1 MYDTLISRFADLSRR
16 HSSADSPPE
25 RLRQLVDT
33 LDDHGRWPDVQ
44 YEDTSRADWKP
55 TEHLRRL
62 VQLSLAI
69 DEAERPDTELVRGAR
84 AALDG
89 WLELRPRAVN
99 WWHNRIGVP
108 LQMMHIVVL
117 LRPHLSDQQY
127 TGALDVLRQF
137 QTDNPEFGPWMAGAN
152 TIWLAKFAILY
163 GALTADGELIHEAS
177 QRIAGEIE
185 ITTGEG
191 IQPDFSFHQHNAQL
205 YSGGYGTVFL
215 SDTVLLSW
223 VLRETPWAVPRE
235 KIEVLSKF
243 LLEGIQWLIY
253 RGRMNL
259 CATGRG
265 IARKMGYPSN
275 QAGETAMSRTA
286 RTLAELDPAHRE
298 ALEAAALRINAND
311 GQAVEPL
318 EGVRHYW
325 RSNLTVQRRTRFASS
340 VLAVSSRTFSME
352 SINDEN
358 LLGAHMNEGLTL
370 LWQRGDEYDDMPALW
385 DWRRLPGVT
394 GSPEAEMPEPRA
406 FRKWGPT
413 SFVGGVAEGS
423 LGVHACSF
431 TSLHEQPPI
440 RGRKAWFFFE
450 DFTVWL
456 GADIR
461 WATDL
466 PVVTTFAQRPG
477 VAPVV
482 NRNSE
487 GRRTYEA
494 KEREHTVE
502 GWTWHD
508 GIGYLPLD
516 GRPRRFTLSDREGS
530 WHRVNRKY
538 PDEPIRGTVFTYGV
552 DHGRAPSHE
561 SYAELIQ
568 PGVDADAFA
577 RLAGDPPVEV
587 FCNTAECQAV
597 RRGEDGRLLAAFYE
611 PAELCVSDSLHLHPH
626 QPCVLI
632 WRQTGDG
639 YRLTLADP
647 THKLATA
654 SISINGRPRSIDLP
668 VAGHAGGSVT
678 VEGDPTPPR

>member
-1 MYDTLISRFADLSRR
+1 MFDTLISRFVSLSRTQ
-16 HSSADSPPE
+16 HSSEPSPE
-25 RLRQLVDT
+25 HARELVRRLDENGQ
-33 LDDHGRWPDVQ
+33 WPDVT
-44 YEDTSRADWKP
+44 YDDPSRADWKP

-62 VQLSLAI
+62 VQLSRTI
-69 DEAERPDTELVRGAR
+69 DQMQPPDAELVRRAR
-84 AALDG
+84 AALEG
-89 WLELRPRAVN
+89 WLELRPRSVN

-117 LRPHLSDQQY
+117 LRPHLSDEQLA
-127 TGALDVLRQF
+127 GALDVLRQF
-137 QTDNPEFGPWMAGAN
+137 QTDNPEFSRWMTGAN

-163 GALTADGELIHEAS
+163 GALTGDGELIREAS

-205 YSGGYGTVFL
+205 YSGGYGTAFL
-215 SDTVLLSW
+215 SDTALLSW
-223 VLRETPWAVPRE
+223 VLRETPWAVPQE
-235 KIEVLSKF
+235 KVEVLSKF
-243 LLEGIQWLIY
+243 LLEGMQWLIY
-253 RGRMNL
+253 WGRMNL

-265 IARKMGYPSN
+265 IARKMGCPSN
-275 QAGETAMSRTA
+275 QAGETAMSRAA
-286 RTLAELDPAHRE
+286 RTLAELDPAHRK
-298 ALEAAALRINAND
+298 ALEAAALRINAHD
-311 GQAVEPL
+311 EPVDPL

-325 RSNLTVQRRTRFASS
+325 RSNLTVQRQTRFASS

-358 LLGAHMNEGLTL
+358 VLGAHMNEGLTL

-394 GSPEAEMPEPRA
+394 GSPESEMPEPGA
-406 FRKWGPT
+406 FRKRGPT

-423 LGVHACSF
+423 LGVHAYSF

-456 GADIR
+456 GSDIR

-482 NRNSE
+482 NCS
-487 GRRTYEA
+487 GGSRRPHDA
-494 KEREHTVE
+494 CDREHAVE

-508 GIGYLPLD
+508 RVGYLPLD
-516 GRPRRFTLSDREGS
+516 GRERRFTLSEREGS
-530 WHRVNRKY
+530 WRRVNRKY
-538 PDEPIRGTVFTYGV
+538 PDEPVRGAVFTYGV
-552 DHGRAPSHE
+552 DHGRGPANE

-568 PGVDADAFA
+568 PDVDADAFE
-577 RLAGDPPVEV
+577 RLAADPPVEV
-587 FCNTAECQAV
+587 LCNNAECQVV
-597 RRGEDGRLLAAFYE
+597 RRREDGLLLAAFYE
-611 PAELCVSDSLHLHPH
+611 PAELWVSDSLHLHPH

-647 THKLATA
+647 THQLATA
-654 SISINGRPRSIDLP
+654 SISMNGRPRSIDLP
-668 VAGHAGGSVT
+668 TAGHASESVT
-678 VEGDPTPPR
+678 VESDHTPRR